1 MSVINDMLRDLEKRR
16 GPLRETGAVPRCV
29 RVPPREPQV
38 NIPWRA
44 LSGGALALACFGVVG
59 SYLYQAASSPDQLMA
74 EVAKPVASRA
84 EAPPVVTQEE
94 RGAAPAVVPP
104 ETPPAPVAT
113 ASVVTAEPTPPAA
126 VRSRGESASDSR
138 ARERNA
144 ASAVGATG
152 AASPASELSAD
163 PFLTNF
169 SLRMDALPPQ
179 RWAKANTETPN
190 SSTRRSA
197 AAPDSSTIRSEAS
210 TSKTALA
217 PSNGEREGVRG
228 ELRSE
233 ASTSKPVLAPS
244 NGEREGVR
252 GELRSEAP
260 TSKPALTP
268 SDGEREGVRGEL
280 RPSPRVSTG
289 RSAGAANSSTVRSAM
304 PSSSGRPQIDR
315 KMRELTASQRA
326 ENEYR
331 LGANLLNQGRQA
343 EAQTQFAAA
352 LRHAPEHVGARQAL
366 FGLLLQNNRVDEA
379 EKVLQAGVKIDPTQ
393 PGFAMALA
401 RFQVDRGDTAAAV
414 ETLQNAFQL
423 GQANPDFLAFLAALL
438 QRQGRHAQA
447 VELYESA
454 LALAPRSGL
463 WLIGLGISLQALNRN
478 SEAHD
483 AFRRARAADGLT
495 GELQAFADQRLKQVE

>member
-29 RVPPREPQV
+29 RVPPREPQA

-44 LSGGALALACFGVVG
+44 LSGGALAVACFGVLG
-59 SYLYQAASSPDQLMA
+59 SYLYQAASSPDQLIA
-74 EVAKPVASRA
+74 EVARPAASRA
-84 EAPPVVTQEE
+84 EAPPAVTQDG
-94 RGAAPAVVPP
+94 RAATPAAVPP
-104 ETPPAPVAT
+104 EARPAPVAT
-113 ASVVTAEPTPPAA
+113 ASVVTAEPTPSSAT
-126 VRSRGESASDSR
+126 RSRGESASDSR
-138 ARERNA
+138 PRERNA
-144 ASAVGATG
+144 AAAVGAT
-152 AASPASELSAD
+152 AAAAPAGELSAD

-169 SLRMDALPPQ
+169 SLRMDALPAQ
-179 RWAKANTETPN
+179 RWAKGNSEAPN
-190 SSTRRSA
+190 SSAGRSGAAPESSTVLADASNSSTVRSEAPISSTGRSA
-197 AAPDSSTIRSEAS
+197 AAPTSSTI
-210 TSKTALA
+210 
-217 PSNGEREGVRG
+217 
-228 ELRSE
+228 
-233 ASTSKPVLAPS
+233 
-244 NGEREGVR
+244 
-252 GELRSEAP
+252 
-260 TSKPALTP
+260 
-268 SDGEREGVRGEL
+268 
-280 RPSPRVSTG
+280 
-289 RSAGAANSSTVRSAM
+289 RSAM

-315 KMRELTASQRA
+315 KMRELTASQLA

-379 EKVLQAGVKIDPTQ
+379 EKVLHAGVKIDPTQ

-414 ETLQNAFQL
+414 ETLQNALNL

-438 QRQGRHAQA
+438 QRQGRHTQA